1 VCLKALVSGA
11 QYAHEPV
18 EFAQEVVVVDLRI
31 FTRNI
36 ELNSEAEQYIDKKL
50 DRLNRHLRG
59 SVDAK
64 LELSRTTTRS
74 EGEKVMAQ
82 MTISAAGST
91 LRGQEAGLNLFA
103 AMDAVTDVMDR
114 QIRRYKT
121 RVSKSNKRDSVRT
134 PDPVSEGTIDLQ
146 NEIPEDAV
154 VAEFGQVVRSKRFP
168 MKPMAIEDAIVEME
182 LLDHDF
188 FLFQNIETEGFN
200 VIYKRTDG
208 DYGLIEPEAS

>member
-1 VCLKALVSGA
+1 M
-11 QYAHEPV
+11 
-18 EFAQEVVVVDLRI
+18 DLRI